1 MVDIIY
7 NPSLQTS
14 TISTSKTTHFDMVKI
29 IIKPFLLTSSQTH
42 KKVGATLKKSKI
54 SLLQHSSGLY
64 YTSDRA
70 WSLQMK
76 YDPLAA

>member
-29 IIKPFLLTSSQTH
+29 IIKPFLLTSSQTQ
-42 KKVGATLKKSKI
+42 KKVGATLKNQRYHYYSI
-54 SLLQHSSGLY
+54 LQVYITHPIEHDLY
-64 YTSDRA
+64 
-70 WSLQMK
+70 K
-76 YDPLAA
+76 